1 MDYPEIYAVDFDGT
15 LNTARTY
22 PELGAPNVDLFEFL
36 KERRAAGDKII
47 LWTCREGEL
56 LKAAVKY
63 CVNYGLSFDAVND
76 NMPENIKYFE
86 NNCRKIWAHHYIDD
100 RNTTGTVVLRSR
112 LLREMMELLSEKI
125 KDSEEVIEEYKGGSD
140 LIGQN
145 MAYACYSMAS
155 EIKEKFESIFYENAE
170 VITNNGRNK
179 EKRAEMERLTR
190 EETIVVRGEEM
201 AACNYKNNDCNDSCM
216 YGRCRWQEKAN
227 MLLKE
232 YEDTGHTPKQIRKL
246 VDRDTAKEPQYE
258 GDGYSEGEMVYDIW
272 ICPNC
277 GTKYEV
283 DYDDYKFCPECG
295 QRIKR
300 GK

>member
-1 MDYPEIYAVDFDGT
+1 MNYPEIYAVDFDKT
-15 LNTARTY
+15 LNLADKY
-22 PELGAPNVDLFEFL
+22 PELGEPNMDLIEFL

-56 LKAAVKY
+56 LKEAVKY
-63 CVNYGLSFDAVND
+63 CDDYGLFFDAVND
-76 NMPENIKYFE
+76 NVLENIKYFE

-100 RNTTGTVVLRSR
+100 RNTTGTVALRSR
-112 LLREMMELLSEKI
+112 LLREMMELLNKKI
-125 KDSEEVIEEYKGGSD
+125 KDSEESIEKDPVGSD
-140 LIGQN
+140 QIGRA
-145 MAYACYSMAS
+145 MAHACYAMAS
-155 EIKEKFESIFYENAE
+155 EIKEKFESIFYKNAE
-170 VITNNGRNK
+170 DITNNGRNIEK
-179 EKRAEMERLTR
+179 ERKWR
-190 EETIVVRGEEM
+190 ELEKTLLEIESAIKDYEQRGNTHTQSVLEQAREIVGM
-201 AACNYKNNDCNDSCM
+201 CAKAARTLPD
-216 YGRCRWQEKAN
+216 
-227 MLLKE
+227 LKE
-232 YEDTGHTPKQIRKL
+232 ILE
-246 VDRDTAKEPQYE
+246 RDTAKEPQYE